1 MVTRTGRAARRRQAA
16 VVGIHALPFSKS
28 IGMTERRA
36 GGLAILGALADAGL
50 SVGDVDGMF
59 RYVWEGTTE
68 MEMARVLGVQNLR
81 MFGEVDYG
89 GGAGAPT
96 VSHAALAIEN
106 DLADVVVVWRARNRS
121 SGGRPWVS
129 QLHATGQDQF
139 ERPYGLVR
147 PVDGMALHT
156 RFWIHKY
163 GWTPE
168 VLGRVAVTQRGHAR
182 RNPAALMQKPMTM
195 DDYLGSRMIADP
207 LRLFDCCL
215 ETDAAMAMVLTSAE
229 RAADLKSTP
238 AFVTG
243 FGMGSGPQMTA
254 MTFYYGDQLG
264 VTPSRYVAPELWRNT
279 GLTPRDIDVVQF
291 YDAFTPQIP
300 LGFEEYGFCGEGESP
315 AYMADGAAPP
325 YNTSGGGLS
334 EAYVHGFNLLV
345 EGVRQVRGTS
355 TSQVPNVRHS
365 LVTSGNV
372 VPTGAIVFSKEP
384 W

>member
-1 MVTRTGRAARRRQAA
+1 MTRPARVQRHRQAA
-16 VVGIHALPFSKS
+16 VVGIHALPFSKN
-28 IGMTERRA
+28 IGMTERHA

-50 SVGDVDGMF
+50 TVKDVDAMYRF
-59 RYVWEGTTE
+59 VWENTTE
-68 MEMARVLGVQNLR
+68 MEMARVLGIDNLR
-81 MFGEVDYG
+81 AFGEVDYG

-96 VSHAALAIEN
+96 IAHAALAIESS
-106 DLADVVVVWRARNRS
+106 LADVVVTWRARNRS

-129 QLHATGQDQF
+129 QLHAVGQDQF
-139 ERPYGLVR
+139 ERPYHIVR

-156 RFWIHKY
+156 RFWIEKY
-163 GWTPE
+163 GWKPE
-168 VLGRVAVTQRGHAR
+168 DLGRVAVTQREHAR

-195 DDYLGSRMIADP
+195 DDYLGSRLIADP

-215 ETDAAMAMVLTSAE
+215 ETDAAIAMVLTTAE
-229 RAADLKSTP
+229 RAADLGITP
-238 AFVTG
+238 AYVTG

-254 MTFYYGDQLG
+254 MTFYYGAELG

-279 GLTPRDIDVVQF
+279 GLAPKDMDVVQF

-300 LGFEEYGFCGEGESP
+300 LGFEEYGFCAEGEGP
-315 AYMADGAAPP
+315 AFMQSDACPL

-355 TSQVPNVRHS
+355 TTQAPDVTHS